1 MAKVLIAEDDWLIA
15 LGIADVVT
23 LAGHKVVGSVRTVA
37 EAVEKAQTVPPD
49 IAVFDI
55 RLAGRRDG
63 IEGASVLKEMCGA
76 ELVFVSAEADR
87 ETLERANALEP
98 VAVLA
103 KPCHPRELLAA
114 VQRAAGP
121 EQSPPMSGLV

>member
-15 LGIADVVT
+15 LAMADVVT
-23 LAGHKVVGSVRTVA
+23 LAGHQVVGSVRTVS
-37 EAVEKAQTVPPD
+37 EAVDKVQSVQPD

-63 IEGASVLKEMCGA
+63 IEGASVLKQMCGA
-76 ELVFVSAEADR
+76 EVVFVSAEADQ
-87 ETLERANALEP
+87 ETLERASAVGP
-98 VAVLA
+98 VAFLP
-103 KPCHPRELLAA
+103 KPCHPRDLLAA

-121 EQSPPMSGLV
+121 EQSVPICGWI

>member
-15 LGIADVVT
+15 LAMADVVT
-23 LAGHKVVGSVRTVA
+23 LAGHQVVGSVRTVS
-37 EAVEKAQTVPPD
+37 EAVDKVHSVQPD

-63 IEGASVLKEMCGA
+63 IEGASVLKQMCGA
-76 ELVFVSAEADR
+76 EVVFVSAEADQ
-87 ETLERANALEP
+87 ETLERASAVGP
-98 VAVLA
+98 VAFLP
-103 KPCHPRELLAA
+103 KPCHPRDLLAA

-121 EQSPPMSGLV
+121 EQSVPICGWI

>member
-15 LGIADVVT
+15 LAMADVVT
-23 LAGHKVVGSVRTVA
+23 LAGHQVVGSVRTVS
-37 EAVEKAQTVPPD
+37 EAVDKVQSVQPD

-63 IEGASVLKEMCGA
+63 IEGASVLKQMCGA
-76 ELVFVSAEADR
+76 EVVFVSAEADQ
-87 ETLERANALEP
+87 ETLERASAVGP
-98 VAVLA
+98 VAFLP
-103 KPCHPRELLAA
+103 KPCHPRDLLAA

-121 EQSPPMSGLV
+121 EQSVPIFGWI

>member
-23 LAGHKVVGSVRTVA
+23 LAGHKVIGSVRTVS
-37 EAVEKAQTVPPD
+37 EAVEKARTVRPD

-55 RLAGRRDG
+55 RLAGHRDG
-63 IEGASVLKEMCGA
+63 IEGARVLKQMCGT
-76 ELVFVSAEADR
+76 EVVFVSAESNW

-98 VAVLA
+98 VAILA

-121 EQSPPMSGLV
+121 EQSPPICGWV